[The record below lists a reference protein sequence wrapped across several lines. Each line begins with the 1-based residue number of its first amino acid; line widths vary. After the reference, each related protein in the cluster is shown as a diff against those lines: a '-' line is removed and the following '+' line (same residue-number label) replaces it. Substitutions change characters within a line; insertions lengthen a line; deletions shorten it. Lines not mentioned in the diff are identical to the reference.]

1 MTPDLPQVIITCEHA
16 GNMVPER
23 YRHLF
28 RNHREL
34 LDTHRGYDIGALPL
48 ARRIAKALN
57 APLFFTKYT
66 RLFVEANRSLHHR
79 NLFSAMTKDIAEKDR
94 QHILKAYY
102 LPYRNQVD
110 RCVRHLIQTGKQV
123 IHLSIHTFTPVLD
136 GKIRST
142 DIGILYDP
150 GRSMEKSVSTLLI
163 NTFNSLSPPVLKCRR
178 NYPYKG
184 ISDSLTKSLRKQFAD
199 HQYAG
204 LEIEVNQKFHLN
216 GDRSW
221 KIVCN
226 QITAVM
232 KTAFCD

>member
-16 GNMVPER
+16 GNTVPER

-48 ARRIAKALN
+48 ARRIAKTLD

-66 RLFVEANRSLHHR
+66 RLLVEANRSLHHR
-79 NLFSAMTKDIAEKDR
+79 NLFSDMTKDIAEKDR
-94 QHILKAYY
+94 QYILNTFY
-102 LPYRNQVD
+102 LPYTNTVN
-110 RCVRHLIQTGKQV
+110 RCVRDWISRKRQV
-123 IHLSIHTFTPVLD
+123 LHLSIHTFTPVLD
-136 GKIRST
+136 GKIRSA

-163 NTFNSLSPPVLKCRR
+163 NTFKSLSPPVLKCRR

-184 ISDSLTKSLRKQFAD
+184 VSDSLTKSLRKQFAD

-204 LEIEVNQKFHLN
+204 LEIEVNQKFYLN
-216 GDRSW
+216 GDRVW

-226 QITAVM
+226 HITAVM